1 MDEKFK
7 KLTRVDLGYTG
18 VKDISFLNDIKD
30 QITYLNVSGTKVPA
44 DQRYQLID
52 QKEIM
57 VEKGTK
63 IELPSNI
70 TRFLTEEDK
79 IKVDDETVATFKE
92 ESVPSIEEG
101 TAWVIK
107 AEGESGQATNLVI
120 QNGNDKKIIP
130 IRIVDKAKDAIGF
143 AQKDMTIKQHSFMKV
158 PINNLK
164 NVDEYYIITESNDND
179 DEENPDDILD
189 TKWGYNEDEKYKYFE
204 P

>member
-1 MDEKFK
+1 MKNLK

-70 TRFLTEEDK
+70 TRF
-79 IKVDDETVATFKE
+79 
-92 ESVPSIEEG
+92 
-101 TAWVIK
+101 
-107 AEGESGQATNLVI
+107 
-120 QNGNDKKIIP
+120 
-130 IRIVDKAKDAIGF
+130 
-143 AQKDMTIKQHSFMKV
+143 
-158 PINNLK
+158 
-164 NVDEYYIITESNDND
+164 
-179 DEENPDDILD
+179 
-189 TKWGYNEDEKYKYFE
+189 
-204 P
+204 